1 MSKDECIQA
10 FQDYKNQEYITNEI
24 FQKYNVT
31 TIEIDYNDIDKY
43 PDQEMN
49 KVQTFLGV
57 KPQTVASLLKR
68 QNPESVKELILNYD
82 ELKSA
87 FKNTEYE
94 IFFEE

>member
-1 MSKDECIQA
+1 
-10 FQDYKNQEYITNEI
+10 
-24 FQKYNVT
+24 
-31 TIEIDYNDIDKY
+31 
-43 PDQEMN
+43 MN

-68 QNPESVKELILNYD
+68 QNPESVKELILNYE

-87 FKNTEYE
+87 FKNTDYE